1 MTKTIEEKYK
11 SLSEVEHVR
20 KRSGMYLGSKVT
32 ERSEQ
37 YILEDGKF
45 IKKLVNYNP
54 GVLKLFDEII
64 SNSVDESK
72 RKGSKLNTIKVEVNQ
87 ETGYVVVYDNGGI
100 PVEIHKETKKYL
112 GEMLFGSLRTGSN
125 YDDTEQRTVAGTN
138 GIGSVL
144 VNIMSDEF
152 KVETAD
158 GKQRFNMTWTDHM
171 SNHTKPNVKFSTS
184 HYTRITYK
192 LDFNEFEMNGIDNDC
207 FKLIEKRVYDVA
219 GCNPNLTIFFNGKKI
234 MINSFRDYCEMYL
247 DSENVLLYEE
257 NKNWQI
263 GVSVSPIGNFQQ
275 ISFVNNCYTYDGG
288 THNDY
293 VLNQI
298 IPTLREK
305 ISKKY
310 KTDVLPGQIKNHI
323 FLFINSTIFNPSFS
337 SQTKEKLITDQKN
350 FGTEIKLTDKFINSI
365 YKSEITNSI
374 TDWLEQKKN
383 ADEKKA
389 EREANKA
396 IAKVKVDKLVDCKW
410 AGGLKKSKCR
420 LILTE
425 GDSAMCAMRKFRDPN
440 TDAGLA
446 LKGKSLNV
454 RDLPKTKVM
463 ENTEIMSVMSAMG
476 LRFGENP
483 IVMTSS
489 GKIIE
494 DKTRFGEIQIYTDA
508 DVDGTCCAAL
518 ILNYIH
524 KFWPSLIKAHKIA
537 RVETPVLIAEHKK
550 TKKETWFYYDSEY
563 REWLDKN
570 DINNYNIHYLKGLGS
585 LNDKQSKEIFQNPHK
600 YYYELDDFAEQSMI
614 YWFGK
619 DSEQR
624 KKMLLK

>member
-234 MINSFRDYCEMYL
+234 MI
-247 DSENVLLYEE
+247 
-257 NKNWQI
+257 
-263 GVSVSPIGNFQQ
+263 
-275 ISFVNNCYTYDGG
+275 
-288 THNDY
+288 
-293 VLNQI
+293 
-298 IPTLREK
+298 
-305 ISKKY
+305 
-310 KTDVLPGQIKNHI
+310 
-323 FLFINSTIFNPSFS
+323 
-337 SQTKEKLITDQKN
+337 
-350 FGTEIKLTDKFINSI
+350 KFII
-365 YKSEITNSI
+365 Y
-374 TDWLEQKKN
+374 
-383 ADEKKA
+383 
-389 EREANKA
+389 
-396 IAKVKVDKLVDCKW
+396 
-410 AGGLKKSKCR
+410 
-420 LILTE
+420 
-425 GDSAMCAMRKFRDPN
+425 
-440 TDAGLA
+440 
-446 LKGKSLNV
+446 
-454 RDLPKTKVM
+454 
-463 ENTEIMSVMSAMG
+463 
-476 LRFGENP
+476 
-483 IVMTSS
+483 
-489 GKIIE
+489 
-494 DKTRFGEIQIYTDA
+494 
-508 DVDGTCCAAL
+508 
-518 ILNYIH
+518 
-524 KFWPSLIKAHKIA
+524 
-537 RVETPVLIAEHKK
+537 
-550 TKKETWFYYDSEY
+550 
-563 REWLDKN
+563 
-570 DINNYNIHYLKGLGS
+570 
-585 LNDKQSKEIFQNPHK
+585 
-600 YYYELDDFAEQSMI
+600 
-614 YWFGK
+614 
-619 DSEQR
+619 
-624 KKMLLK
+624 